1 MARPFTLALAL
12 LTTLAAAQSPS
23 PTPTNT
29 AALPSLPPLPSG
41 DGTRP
46 SGCYYLSPDACRAYP
61 SYGECYFSSSCGC
74 CRPVTGGP
82 SCNCWSPGS
91 ATPTSTQSNSRT
103 RTASTTATTTA
114 LSVAVSPTP
123 TTTSSRTALP
133 SLPPLPSGDG
143 TRPSG
148 CYYLSPDACRAYPS
162 YGACYFSSSCG
173 CCRPITGG
181 PACNCWFPSSPT
193 ATRTRSTLR
202 AASATP
208 TISTTRSVSQPASK
222 TRSTTPSLTR
232 SLSRSRSRKRKL
244 AQ

>member
-91 ATPTSTQSNSRT
+91 ATPTSTQRHHPHVVPLVE
-103 RTASTTATTTA
+103 APAQQM
-114 LSVAVSPTP
+114 SVAIM
-123 TTTSSRTALP
+123 R
-133 SLPPLPSGDG
+133 
-143 TRPSG
+143 
-148 CYYLSPDACRAYPS
+148 
-162 YGACYFSSSCG
+162 
-173 CCRPITGG
+173 
-181 PACNCWFPSSPT
+181 
-193 ATRTRSTLR
+193 
-202 AASATP
+202 
-208 TISTTRSVSQPASK
+208 
-222 TRSTTPSLTR
+222 
-232 SLSRSRSRKRKL
+232 
-244 AQ
+244 